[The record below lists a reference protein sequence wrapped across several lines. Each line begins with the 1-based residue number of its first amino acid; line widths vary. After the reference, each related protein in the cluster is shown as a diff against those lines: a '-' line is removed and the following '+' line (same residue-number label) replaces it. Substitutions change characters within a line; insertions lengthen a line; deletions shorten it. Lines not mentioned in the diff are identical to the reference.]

1 MPYFNIVAE
10 TSENTVVTEYEP
22 VKKRS
27 DSYQSEAELE
37 QEFIRMLCEQG
48 YEYLS
53 IHTENDLILNLRN
66 KLEELNDYH
75 FSDTEW
81 QQFFK
86 DNIANP
92 NEHIVEKTRKIQ
104 EDNVQVLIRDN
115 GSTKNIMLIDK
126 TNIHNN
132 KLQVINQYKIGMEEG
147 AKHNNRYDV
156 TILVNGFPLI
166 HIELK
171 RRGVKIREAFNQ
183 INRYQRESY
192 TWKKGFGDVSLFAFI
207 PKSYKEKLSCVVE
220 FRKYNIEGAI
230 ISIDQE
236 KLLKDYFVTKEVFQN
251 KHIIGRETL
260 DDDSWIEIEN
270 IRMKINAYSAYH
282 LYCLFNDLHNVYK
295 EAQIEINKIMG
306 TEGLAEKNGKYL
318 IANVSKEQWFR
329 IIEFAQK
336 HDCYSYNENGD
347 EEWNIF
353 DNKSVIDFFY
363 LSPYF
368 YGNKDKGIIHAEIRV
383 EFLYNDT
390 VNVFWIPGYKDTSY
404 NCMEYFDNVV
414 KWKADYTKEWFW
426 NALIPKIREDEKEV
440 KNKAYENS
448 FFKKVVGIKN
458 KIKKFLA

>member
-1 MPYFNIVAE
+1 MVFE
-10 TSENTVVTEYEP
+10 TG
-22 VKKRS
+22 R
-27 DSYQSEAELE
+27 
-37 QEFIRMLCEQG
+37 
-48 YEYLS
+48 LS
-53 IHTENDLILNLRN
+53 WESII
-66 KLEELNDYH
+66 
-75 FSDTEW
+75 S
-81 QQFFK
+81 
-86 DNIANP
+86 
-92 NEHIVEKTRKIQ
+92 
-104 EDNVQVLIRDN
+104 
-115 GSTKNIMLIDK
+115 K
-126 TNIHNN
+126 TN
-132 KLQVINQYKIGMEEG
+132 
-147 AKHNNRYDV
+147 
-156 TILVNGFPLI
+156 
-166 HIELK
+166 ELSQENIYNTK
-171 RRGVKIREAFNQ
+171 E
-183 INRYQRESY
+183 YY

-220 FRKYNIEGAI
+220 FRKYNIEGSI

>member
-1 MPYFNIVAE
+1 MVFE
-10 TSENTVVTEYEP
+10 TG
-22 VKKRS
+22 R
-27 DSYQSEAELE
+27 
-37 QEFIRMLCEQG
+37 
-48 YEYLS
+48 LS
-53 IHTENDLILNLRN
+53 WESII
-66 KLEELNDYH
+66 
-75 FSDTEW
+75 S
-81 QQFFK
+81 
-86 DNIANP
+86 
-92 NEHIVEKTRKIQ
+92 
-104 EDNVQVLIRDN
+104 
-115 GSTKNIMLIDK
+115 K
-126 TNIHNN
+126 TN
-132 KLQVINQYKIGMEEG
+132 
-147 AKHNNRYDV
+147 
-156 TILVNGFPLI
+156 
-166 HIELK
+166 ELSQENIYNTK
-171 RRGVKIREAFNQ
+171 E
-183 INRYQRESY
+183 YY

-390 VNVFWIPGYKDTSY
+390 VNVFWISGYKDTSY

-414 KWKADYTKEWFW
+414 KWKADYTKEWIW